1 VIARAVKGNIAM
13 SWRAVASPRLVLLL
27 TFGGT
32 SVVNYA
38 FSLAMGRL
46 LLPGDFGLLAF
57 AQVLMLIVSL
67 VLSSGITWSLATMTV
82 GVAGPQRAALVRG
95 ALVSNLGMAVLV
107 DLAIVALFAL
117 GPLRPGLETPAV
129 TAIVALTLLCVS
141 VINTAVAAM
150 QGAERFGSVAAIQ
163 GLEILCKAVAGTT
176 FVLLGYGVAGAI
188 AGFLVG
194 AIVGVLL
201 GLYQVVRVLGVR
213 LWGAVSLPSPHMVG
227 PMFGALLGLALLQ
240 NLDLAVVKLF
250 SGGARTL
257 TGYYQAATILAT
269 APYYLV
275 SSALIPV
282 LLTQLARLDTVA
294 STRERVSALLRLV
307 AVLVVPIEAILAL
320 APAAVL
326 HLLFPVEYAPAAPT
340 LRVLALGNGAL
351 MLLVILATSFQA
363 VGRAWASAR
372 ALLGIT
378 AVEVVLLWAVVP
390 VWHNDGAAGIFAV
403 AATAALIILGMV
415 YVRALGRHWRRRTAL
430 WLARYAAA
438 VTVGVVGG
446 AALYGVYRNS
456 TLAIAVGGLCY
467 LAAVLL
473 LRLIDRPS
481 LPIQSIGGK
490 KGGPIDSPSGVPFDW
505 RNVDD
510 SIERA
515 HGLAHS
521 AHSWM
526 EGTLY
531 TGSADAAPRV
541 SIIIPSWIGHVD
553 RLLQSIERQTFHD
566 YEVHVVRGTSPAARA
581 RNNGVRETKGDILL
595 FVDDDAYLGHDHVLE
610 VLVDL
615 LDDSPRAAVVGTSKL
630 VPDTASRLQRAIAR
644 QVPRMIY
651 PVVPQTLVSNP
662 PLDSYGFTA
671 ITTTCCAV
679 RRDAFDEVDG
689 FDEDLI
695 TGPEDVDFFH
705 RVFSCGHDIVVA
717 ANCWVYH
724 DPPPSVRDLLRKSF
738 WYGMGHALM
747 VREDRKRNISLLA
760 LDRWYGKGWLVV
772 ATLAF
777 PFAFFVHYYFDPT
790 PKLVVG
796 FRPLKALSTYAVL
809 CGYVYGWYR
818 GKPRKPATTYRGM
831 PSGL

>member
-1 VIARAVKGNIAM
+1 MAVTAVKGGVARA
-13 SWRAVASPRLVLLL
+13 WRAGASPRLVLLL

-57 AQVLMLIVSL
+57 AQVLMLIASL
-67 VLSSGITWSLATMTV
+67 VLSSGITWSLTATTV

-95 ALVSNLGMAVLV
+95 ALVSNLGLAVLI

-117 GPLRPGLETPAV
+117 GPLRPGLETANV
-129 TAIVALTLLCVS
+129 TAIVALTLVCVS

-150 QGAERFGSVAAIQ
+150 QGAERFGTVAAIQ

-176 FVLLGYGVAGAI
+176 FVLLGFGVAGAI
-188 AGFLVG
+188 AGFLAG
-194 AIVGVLL
+194 SIVGVLL
-201 GLYQVVRVLGVR
+201 GLYQIVRALETPP
-213 LWGAVSLPSPHMVG
+213 WGTISLPSSRVMG

-240 NLDLAVVKLF
+240 NLDLAAVKLF
-250 SGGARTL
+250 SSGARSL

-294 STRERVSALLRLV
+294 ATRRRVSALLRLV
-307 AVLVVPIEAILAL
+307 AILVVPIEAILAL

-351 MLLVILATSFQA
+351 MLLVILGTSFQA
-363 VGRAWASAR
+363 VGRARVPAR

-378 AVEVVLLWAVVP
+378 AVEIVLLWAVVP

-403 AATAALIILGMV
+403 AATAALVVLGVV
-415 YVRALGRHWRRRTAL
+415 YLRALSRQWRQRTAL

-438 VTVGVVGG
+438 VTAGIVGG
-446 AALYGVYRNS
+446 AILYRVYGHS
-456 TLAIAVGGLCY
+456 ILAIAVGGLCY

-473 LRLIDRPS
+473 LRLVDRPS
-481 LPIQSIGGK
+481 LPIQSIGREK
-490 KGGPIDSPSGVPFDW
+490 NGPIDSSPRVLCDR
-505 RNVDD
+505 RNP
-510 SIERA
+510 
-515 HGLAHS
+515 
-521 AHSWM
+521 M
-526 EGTLY
+526 EGPVY
-531 TGSADAAPRV
+531 AGSADASPRV
-541 SIIIPSWIGHVD
+541 SIIIPSWTGEID
-553 RLLQSIERQTFHD
+553 RLMRSIEQQTFRD
-566 YEVHVVRGTSPAARA
+566 YDVHIVRGVSPAAHA
-581 RNNGVRETKGDILL
+581 RNVGVEQARGDILL
-595 FVDDDAYLGHDHVLE
+595 FVDDDAYFGHERVLE
-610 VLVDL
+610 TLVDL
-615 LDDSPRAAVVGTSKL
+615 LDHDPRAAVAGTSKL
-630 VPDTASRLQRAIAR
+630 APTTASRLQRAIAR

-651 PVVPQTLVSNP
+651 PVVSQTLVSNP
-662 PLDSYGFTA
+662 PLGGYGFTA

-679 RRDAFDEVDG
+679 RRGVFEEIGG
-689 FDEDLI
+689 FDEGLI
-695 TGPEDVDFFH
+695 TGPEDVDFFYH
-705 RVFSCGHDIVVA
+705 VFSRGHDIVVA

-738 WYGMGHALM
+738 WYGVGHALV
-747 VREDRKRNISLLA
+747 VREDRKKNIALLA
-760 LDRWYGKGWLVV
+760 LDRWYGKGWLVAV
-772 ATLAF
+772 AFAF

-790 PKLVVG
+790 PKLVIG

-809 CGYVYGWYR
+809 CGYVYGWYH
-818 GKPRKPATTYRGM
+818 GKPRKPATTYRGL
-831 PSGL
+831 PGGREGEGVGT